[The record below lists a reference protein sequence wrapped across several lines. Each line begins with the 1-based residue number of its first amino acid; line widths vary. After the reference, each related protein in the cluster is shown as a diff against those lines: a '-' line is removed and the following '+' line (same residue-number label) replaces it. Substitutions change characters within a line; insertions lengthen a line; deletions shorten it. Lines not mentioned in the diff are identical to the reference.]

1 MYFMT
6 IHELDLLARWQS
18 SYLDFRVNPQ
28 RTGLVAVNIDN
39 YVTMTARVGYRL
51 TGTLTL
57 ALTAQQ
63 FAQDQLVET
72 AGPPVQRQ
80 IIASLT
86 VRL

>member
-1 MYFMT
+1 
-6 IHELDLLARWQS
+6 
-18 SYLDFRVNPQ
+18 VNPQ

-51 TGTLTL
+51 TDTLTL

-63 FAQDQLVET
+63 FARDQLVET